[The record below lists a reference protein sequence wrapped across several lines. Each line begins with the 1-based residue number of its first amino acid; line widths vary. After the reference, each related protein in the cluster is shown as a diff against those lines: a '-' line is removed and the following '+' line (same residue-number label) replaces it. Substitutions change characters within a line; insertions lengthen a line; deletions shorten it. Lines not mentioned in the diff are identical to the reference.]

1 MSAAK
6 AKEKPKCQQHEKSH
20 FQVRHAGDPVHRF
33 GVNGVKRKGH
43 GGEEGRPAV
52 LEQALARVQEEYRG
66 SGRAEI
72 FEHLRI
78 YLSSEASPGDYDTL
92 APKLAMS
99 PNALGVAVH
108 RLRQRYREC
117 IRLELAQTVAGPQEL
132 EEEMNYLFTVLS
144 A

>member
-52 LEQALARVQEEYRG
+52 LEQALARGIENQHDGRVNEHIGQVESIRKWSEKLVAEQESQRHHRPIIVRDAIGPFERPHVRGKDRSQVMEVLQVYRATC
-66 SGRAEI
+66 R
-72 FEHLRI
+72 
-78 YLSSEASPGDYDTL
+78 T
-92 APKLAMS
+92 K
-99 PNALGVAVH
+99 
-108 RLRQRYREC
+108 
-117 IRLELAQTVAGPQEL
+117 
-132 EEEMNYLFTVLS
+132 
-144 A
+144 